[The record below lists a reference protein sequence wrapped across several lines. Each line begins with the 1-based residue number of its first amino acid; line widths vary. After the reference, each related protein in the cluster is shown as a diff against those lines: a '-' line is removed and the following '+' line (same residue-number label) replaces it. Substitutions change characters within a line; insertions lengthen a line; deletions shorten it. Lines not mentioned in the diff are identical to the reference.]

1 MMTSLSTKEVSCSLH
16 WTRLHT
22 TCSNPLLDG
31 DNDVYDSDF
40 MSSDDEAEAELA
52 GENELQAAIRKERR
66 VRLFF
71 AESDLIILDLSPAP
85 GCSQTYRSL
94 DRNVKACGPEA
105 IAT

>member
-1 MMTSLSTKEVSCSLH
+1 MMTSLSIKEVSRSLH
-16 WTRLHT
+16 WTILPVT
-22 TCSNPLLDG
+22 YLIPLLDG

-71 AESDLIILDLSPAP
+71 A
-85 GCSQTYRSL
+85 Y
-94 DRNVKACGPEA
+94 
-105 IAT
+105 